1 MFYDLKGNSR
11 FIYDYGTAL
20 RKNYHYEK
28 SNEILSYGAKYSSDP
43 MFHNVMG
50 DNYKDM
56 NEYDKAE
63 NEYIFAHYMV
73 PSRLYPLVL
82 LMELYVSIREYDKAF
97 GVGESVLRMPVNVRN
112 MPMRKLRY
120 RTQMCLD
127 SLKIKHIKNVDNEI
141 QK

>member
-1 MFYDLKGNSR
+1 
-11 FIYDYGTAL
+11 
-20 RKNYHYEK
+20 
-28 SNEILSYGAKYSSDP
+28 
-43 MFHNVMG
+43 
-50 DNYKDM
+50 M

-97 GVGESVLRMPVNVRN
+97 GVGESVLQMPVNVRN